1 MAKGQQQ
8 VDADCFRPGRQV
20 GGVPPVFGGAFKF
33 FCYQFFIRQDC
44 LVFGR
49 KHLTRKIV
57 EGMVRFRGAL
67 LGAED
72 QTDWGVS
79 PGFIQCSRA

>member
-33 FCYQFFIRQDC
+33 FCYVSFRQAC
-44 LVFGR
+44 VTPFSW
-49 KHLTRKIV
+49 
-57 EGMVRFRGAL
+57 A
-67 LGAED
+67 
-72 QTDWGVS
+72 W
-79 PGFIQCSRA
+79 

>member
-1 MAKGQQQ
+1 
-8 VDADCFRPGRQV
+8 
-20 GGVPPVFGGAFKF
+20 
-33 FCYQFFIRQDC
+33 
-44 LVFGR
+44 
-49 KHLTRKIV
+49 
-57 EGMVRFRGAL
+57 MVRFRGAL